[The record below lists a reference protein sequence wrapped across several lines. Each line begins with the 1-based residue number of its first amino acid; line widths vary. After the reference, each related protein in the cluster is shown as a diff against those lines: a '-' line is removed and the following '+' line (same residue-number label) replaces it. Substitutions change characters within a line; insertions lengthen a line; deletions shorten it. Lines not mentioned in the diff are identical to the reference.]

1 MKERNKV
8 EYKIKDLYKHYNE
21 QVQKE
26 LQVPYSVYSAI
37 LKEFNLS
44 LVDLII
50 NHSEGVKL
58 PSNLGYIRIR
68 KRKVDLTKKD
78 KLIPDW
84 GKTNKLWDE
93 NPIAKEKKIIVFHLN
108 EHRGGYKYKIFW
120 DKSKPKLKNKTFY
133 YFVPTRAFKRKLA
146 SVLKTNFEIDYY
158 L

>member
-1 MKERNKV
+1 MKERKKA
-8 EYKIKDLYKHYNE
+8 EYKIKDLYKHYQE
-21 QVQKE
+21 QVQEE
-26 LQVPYSVYSAI
+26 LQVPYSVYSTI

-58 PSNLGYIRIR
+58 PSNLGYLRVR
-68 KRKVDLTKKD
+68 KKKVDLSKTD

-84 GKTNKLWDE
+84 GKTNKLWAD
-93 NPIAKEKKIIVFHLN
+93 NPIAKEKKTIVFHLN

-133 YFVPTRAFKRKLA
+133 YFIPARALKRKLA